1 MCALWTKTNPDE
13 EVAARNRRLVRDT
26 IEDILDQR
34 AKLRISFDSHVTS
47 IKEITGVLAK
57 VGATG
62 LAVEVSSLKGAS
74 KSWEGLGVSCYFRVR
89 DRENPEHSHFFT
101 FKSRVESVSVSPGG
115 LVYFLLSQPESME
128 HAQQRRSVRVGAGPA
143 RLPSVMVWRE
153 LPAGANVAGAQPLFT
168 TQDRNQG
175 RFKVDNISTCGLRLV
190 VQNALLT
197 EKGLKPA
204 QGDRFSLYFKAVEE
218 QEDMEKVFLANSVVR
233 NVFYD
238 PQAGETALGMEF
250 MDTGALD
257 KERKLVW
264 KPLKDNILPEINAF
278 IFKWNLLD
286 FYRDKRVDEGGLTS

>member
-1 MCALWTKTNPDE
+1 MCALWTKSNPDE

-34 AKLRISFDSHVTS
+34 AKLRISFDSHVTN

-57 VGATG
+57 VGGSG
-62 LAVEVSSLKGAS
+62 LAVEVSSLKSAS
-74 KSWEGLGVSCYFRVR
+74 KSWEGMGVSCYFRVR
-89 DRENPEHSHFFT
+89 DREDPEHSHFFT
-101 FKSRVESVSVSPGG
+101 FKSRVESVSVSPAG
-115 LVYFLLSQPESME
+115 LVYFLLTPPETME

-143 RLPSVMVWRE
+143 RLPAVMVWRE
-153 LPAGANVAGAQPLFT
+153 LPQGANVAGTPPLFS
-168 TQDRNQG
+168 TQDRDQG
-175 RFKVDNISTCGLRLV
+175 RLKVDNISTCGIRLV

-204 QGDRFSLYFKAVEE
+204 QGERYSLYFKAMEE
-218 QEDMEKVFLANSVVR
+218 QEEMEKAFLANALLR

-238 PQAGETALGMEF
+238 PQAGETALGLEF
-250 MDTGALD
+250 VDTGALD

-264 KPLKDNILPEINAF
+264 KPLRDNVLPEINAF

-286 FYRDKRVDEGGLTS
+286 FYRDKRVDEGGLS